1 MTKIEIEQ
9 NSKASKICK
18 EFALDFKQREMPED
32 VHYWDNLSEI
42 YKRGGTISE
51 AQAKQLAVEIDARL
65 QAGRMAASGELGDD
79 KYIVSIIEIS
89 NEAQLLNETIKHY
102 RVQR

>member
-18 EFALDFKQREMPED
+18 EFALDFKQRQMPND
-32 VHYWDNLSEI
+32 VNYWDSLSEI

-51 AQAKQLAVEIDARL
+51 AEINQLIAEIDARL
-65 QAGRMAASGELGDD
+65 QAAKMAASGELGDD
-79 KYIVSIIEIS
+79 KYIVSLVEIG
-89 NEAQLLNETIKHY
+89 NEALLLNETIRHY